1 MTQTCSGSNTEE
13 KKKNS
18 WQEIHTMLG
27 LSEYVPTLN
36 GVPSWRNLKDREVM
50 GHGLWPWNS
59 SIFNLLRHSSTID
72 RRPSGKDP
80 WRYCY
85 DRWWRDR
92 LEGPDDCAWW
102 RQSSDAEHKIA
113 SRCCGALCSWIC
125 VLFWSLR
132 WACMHLGRL
141 RVFTGVAWLFPCFMM
156 FYECFWHSINI
167 SFHMA
172 PICSRSQWQLPALP
186 KEHAWSRWR
195 GCSLSWHDLCLDW
208 LVAYAA
214 RRHQTPINQGR
225 HGSNRILLDSILLDL
240 TFSYITVWYV
250 LLWPAC
256 DCECPVTGFC

>member
-1 MTQTCSGSNTEE
+1 MTRQTGR
-13 KKKNS
+13 
-18 WQEIHTMLG
+18 
-27 LSEYVPTLN
+27 
-36 GVPSWRNLKDREVM
+36 SWRLRLMTTKLRFWAQNSIKMLRSIVQLNLCTLLIPSM
-50 GHGLWPWNS
+50 GVHAL
-59 SIFNLLRHSSTID
+59 
-72 RRPSGKDP
+72 
-80 WRYCY
+80 
-85 DRWWRDR
+85 
-92 LEGPDDCAWW
+92 GP
-102 RQSSDAEHKIA
+102 
-113 SRCCGALCSWIC
+113 
-125 VLFWSLR
+125 
-132 WACMHLGRL
+132 
-141 RVFTGVAWLFPCFMM
+141 FTGIYGCCMIVSM